1 MPRYAEVY
9 ESILSARRSG
19 IILAESLS
27 DRLRE
32 FAENGDSDGESL
44 LKDCIESLRL
54 MSEELSYGAELMGTV
69 FPEEA

>member
-32 FAENGDSDGESL
+32 FSENGDSDGESL
-44 LKDCIESLRL
+44 LKDCIESLWL

-69 FPEEA
+69 FPDEV